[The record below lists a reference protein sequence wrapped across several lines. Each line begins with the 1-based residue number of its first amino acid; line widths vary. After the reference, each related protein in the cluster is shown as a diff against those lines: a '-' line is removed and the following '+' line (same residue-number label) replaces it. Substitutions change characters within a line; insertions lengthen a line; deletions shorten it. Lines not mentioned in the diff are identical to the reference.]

1 MRMNDDSWYSPMDIL
16 RLGIGTYLSLGLHA
30 GIGVVAL
37 IMTIQLPSCAPPV
50 LVIAESR
57 MEKLET
63 IDLDLKPIDE
73 LPAPEAAS
81 DTGSRAKGDE
91 GKMGSDQGDKD
102 RYAIKGPSNV
112 KSQLLAADLAKMNV
126 GILGALNG
134 DSSVSSVLGEG
145 SLGKDSTRAYGNMWG
160 DSVGGAAGVG
170 GLGTRGIGMGGGG
183 RGEGLGSLG
192 TIGHGA
198 GPGGTGQGYG
208 SGAGRLR
215 GAGSVQIGGK
225 GIAGAS
231 VKGSKKDGAGAA
243 VKSGRKGGAPAG
255 VEGGVAGGVSGGV
268 EGGVVGGVVGGVP
281 GGVLG
286 GVLGGVPGGV
296 VGGVVGGVAGG
307 SGDLRAGAGKAEGLA
322 GISEVKEVKEEK
334 GPSGDARIGSVQV
347 TGSLASDNV
356 SRALRTRNAR
366 LRQCYEKQLAQ
377 NPTLTGRVQATL
389 AIDADGRVTSASEVP
404 RSRTGDEGTT
414 LADATA
420 VRCVLAALRG
430 MSNLKPTE
438 GSATAVVTINFSP
451 R

>member
-1 MRMNDDSWYSPMDIL
+1 MRMNDDSWFSPMDIL
-16 RLGIGTYLSLGLHA
+16 RLGVGTYLSLGLHA

-37 IMTIQLPSCAPPV
+37 LMTIQLPSCAPPA
-50 LVIAESR
+50 LVIAEPR

-81 DTGSRAKGDE
+81 DIGSRAKGDE
-91 GKMGSDQGDKD
+91 GKMGGDQGDKGL
-102 RYAIKGPSNV
+102 YAIKGSSDA
-112 KSQLLAADLAKMNV
+112 KSKLLAADLATMNM
-126 GILGALNG
+126 GILGALKG

-145 SLGKDSTRAYGNMWG
+145 GLGKDSSRALGNMWG
-160 DSVGGAAGVG
+160 DSIGGAAGVG
-170 GLGTRGIGMGGGG
+170 GLGTRGIGAGGGG
-183 RGEGLGSLG
+183 RGEGIGLGSLG

-198 GPGGTGQGYG
+198 GTGGTGQGYG

-243 VKSGRKGGAPAG
+243 VKSGTKGGAPAG

-296 VGGVVGGVAGG
+296 VGGVAGG
-307 SGDLRAGAGKAEGLA
+307 SGDLRAGAGKAGGLA
-322 GISEVKEVKEEK
+322 GISEVKEEVKEKE
-334 GPSGDARIGSVQV
+334 GPSGDARIGGVQV

-377 NPTLTGRVQATL
+377 NPTLSGRVQASL
-389 AIDADGRVTSASEVP
+389 DIDADGRVTSATEVP
-404 RSRTGDEGTT
+404 KSRTGDEGTT
-414 LADATA
+414 LADSTA
-420 VRCVLAALRG
+420 VRCVLGVLRG